1 MVKPNT
7 VKHVLREIDPNN
19 KTDVEAITK
28 LHLELLHWGPMA
40 RMGRLFL
47 QRFCYSILIKDNL
60 MRAALCE
67 VNGQPA
73 GFIAYTAYSITF
85 HRTAIK
91 KHWPYVTY
99 IMLISIL
106 RDPSIIFRIRK
117 AVRLMFSRRLEKNL
131 GKDPSGE
138 VVAIGVLPEFR
149 SPKFINSSGL
159 RLSHELFG
167 KAVSYFRS
175 LGLSKM
181 RLVVDS
187 FNKPVLFFYHSL
199 GGRCEPYKRAGD
211 PMVQI
216 WFDLEHLSL

>member
-1 MVKPNT
+1 LVKLNT
-7 VKHVLREIDPNN
+7 IKHALREIDPNN
-19 KTDVEAITK
+19 KEDVAAITQ

-47 QRFCYSILIKDNL
+47 QRFCYSILIKENL

-67 VNGQPA
+67 VNDQPA
-73 GFIAYTAYSITF
+73 GFIAYTACSITF

-106 RDPSIIFRIRK
+106 RDPCIIFRIRK
-117 AVRLMFSRRLEKNL
+117 AIRLMFSRRSEKNL
-131 GKDPSGE
+131 WSDPSGE
-138 VVAIGVLPEFR
+138 VIALGLRPEFR
-149 SPKFINSSGL
+149 SSQFIYSSGL
-159 RLSHELFG
+159 RLSRELFR

-175 LGLSKM
+175 IGLNKV

-187 FNKPVLFFYHSL
+187 FNKPALFFYHSL
-199 GGRCEPYKRAGD
+199 GGHCEPYKQAGD
-211 PMVQI
+211 PMVHI
-216 WFDLEHLSL
+216 WFDLEHLSI